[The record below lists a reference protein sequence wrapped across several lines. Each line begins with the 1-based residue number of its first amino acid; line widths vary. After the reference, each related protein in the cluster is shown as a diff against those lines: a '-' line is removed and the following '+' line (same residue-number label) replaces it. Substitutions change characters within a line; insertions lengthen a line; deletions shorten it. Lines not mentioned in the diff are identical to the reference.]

1 MMDQEESNHTLWLR
15 KRFFSDPNRCL
26 DLKTGDKL
34 LQPGQ
39 YNERLFMVVEGL
51 LVGSIENEE
60 GRPYEIFRSGPGKIV
75 GAYSF
80 FADAHRSYST
90 VIAEE
95 PSRVAYIER
104 SALKMGTPEN
114 QDFAEQ
120 ILPAVVDEIYLRQ
133 LQAHQ
138 LTIEREEAR
147 EQLARMEKL
156 AALGQ
161 MAAGLAHELN
171 NAIGVINNNAVWLA
185 DRMREYLSEK
195 DSNGMFPFFEIGL
208 ESGITLSSAEV
219 RQRSRELESR
229 FQLSANQSKNL
240 AKTGISNESL
250 ERFGRNL
257 PQYIER
263 ISYYF
268 ETGRVLNDMLHAS
281 EHAAKVV
288 ASVQQLGAATRIQP
302 QPTNLNETI
311 QGALAIVKNL
321 TKTLQLDLQLG
332 TLPLLSVNPSDWV
345 QVWINLIKN
354 AAEAVVSTRTSKG
367 KITIRSK
374 YEEGQI
380 MIQIQDNGPGI
391 PEELKSRIFQ
401 PNVTTKVEGLTFG
414 LGLGLSIVQK
424 IVETYHGTIE
434 LESRPGMTVF
444 TVKIPA

>member
-80 FADAHRSYST
+80 FSDAHRSYST
-90 VIAEE
+90 VVAEE

-257 PQYIER
+257 PQYIDR

-281 EHAAKVV
+281 EHAA
-288 ASVQQLGAATRIQP
+288 R
-302 QPTNLNETI
+302 
-311 QGALAIVKNL
+311 
-321 TKTLQLDLQLG
+321 
-332 TLPLLSVNPSDWV
+332 
-345 QVWINLIKN
+345 
-354 AAEAVVSTRTSKG
+354 
-367 KITIRSK
+367 
-374 YEEGQI
+374 
-380 MIQIQDNGPGI
+380 
-391 PEELKSRIFQ
+391 
-401 PNVTTKVEGLTFG
+401 
-414 LGLGLSIVQK
+414 
-424 IVETYHGTIE
+424 
-434 LESRPGMTVF
+434 
-444 TVKIPA
+444 